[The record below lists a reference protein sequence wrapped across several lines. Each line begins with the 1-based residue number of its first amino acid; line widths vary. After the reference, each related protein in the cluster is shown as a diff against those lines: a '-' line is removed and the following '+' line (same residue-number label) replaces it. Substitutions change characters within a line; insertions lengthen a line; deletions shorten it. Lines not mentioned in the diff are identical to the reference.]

1 MFESFTLVHY
11 KEDFA
16 KSLVIVYNSRS
27 FRTDCPTGDLSKQ
40 KIKEMYRSIL
50 PAGNAKVIFGKI
62 FGKRFAFL
70 LEVFASGEEG

>member
-1 MFESFTLVHY
+1 MVNLKKIFESFTLVHY

-16 KSLVIVYNSRS
+16 KSLVVIVYNSRS

-50 PAGNAKVIFGKI
+50 PAGNAKVRPQIN
-62 FGKRFAFL
+62 
-70 LEVFASGEEG
+70 